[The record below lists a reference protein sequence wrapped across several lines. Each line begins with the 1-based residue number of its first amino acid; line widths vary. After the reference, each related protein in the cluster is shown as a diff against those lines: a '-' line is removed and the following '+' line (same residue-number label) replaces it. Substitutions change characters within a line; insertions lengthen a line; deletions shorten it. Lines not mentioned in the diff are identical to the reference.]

1 MPHLATAGNTVVPA
15 VLALESLGFTLSSV
29 DLPEAPWM
37 RAVRGEDSF
46 IAPDPVA
53 LLGLIR
59 LVELRGWK
67 WAATDA
73 EIENTLQ
80 RSELR
85 L

>member
-1 MPHLATAGNTVVPA
+1 MPHIATEGNTVVPA
-15 VLALESLGFTLSSV
+15 VLALESLGFTLSRELQSQ
-29 DLPEAPWM
+29 DPWM

-46 IAPDPVA
+46 VAADPVS

-67 WAATDA
+67 WGATDA
-73 EIENTLQ
+73 EIERTLQ
-80 RSELR
+80 RPELG

>member
-1 MPHLATAGNTVVPA
+1 MPHIATAGNTVIPA
-15 VLALESLGFTLSSV
+15 VLALESLGFTLSTEGV
-29 DLPEAPWM
+29 EDPWM

-59 LVELRGWK
+59 LVELRGWE
-67 WAATDA
+67 WGATDA
-73 EIENTLQ
+73 EIERALQ
-80 RSELR
+80 RPELG

>member
-1 MPHLATAGNTVVPA
+1 
-15 VLALESLGFTLSSV
+15 
-29 DLPEAPWM
+29 M